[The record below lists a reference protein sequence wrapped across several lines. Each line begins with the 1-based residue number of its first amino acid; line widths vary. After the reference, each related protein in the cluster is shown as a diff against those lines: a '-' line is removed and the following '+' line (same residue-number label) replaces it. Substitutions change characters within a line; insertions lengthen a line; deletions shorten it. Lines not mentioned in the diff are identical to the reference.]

1 MEEIRKNVTNWSL
14 LEDNE
19 KLNETI
25 SLRSDYQFE
34 IKEPNNSLIGLMSGV
49 EIKRLFEARN
59 QKLFNMNI
67 RQWLGRNK
75 TNIQITD
82 TVKNEPNEFFYYNN
96 GITAVCDD
104 YTISR
109 DKTGRP
115 REIDVKNF
123 QIINGAQTVKS
134 ICEAD
139 NVSEDLSVLFRLIK
153 VEKQYSGF
161 SDKVIKYQNTQN
173 PVKDYD
179 FRANDFIQLF

>member
-96 GITAVCDD
+96 
-104 YTISR
+104 
-109 DKTGRP
+109 
-115 REIDVKNF
+115 
-123 QIINGAQTVKS
+123 
-134 ICEAD
+134 
-139 NVSEDLSVLFRLIK
+139 
-153 VEKQYSGF
+153 
-161 SDKVIKYQNTQN
+161 
-173 PVKDYD
+173 
-179 FRANDFIQLF
+179 